1 MEYPLLL
8 EGYRRDRRKL
18 LEFLLSAGL
27 ARSPLGNSIDL
38 AGVDLDT
45 ISADYVLE
53 LIGSGG
59 EFDPSEATRRYF
71 DGLKYPIMKNSSSGN
86 SFFFLSKPTY
96 GCPPQRAAPHTG
108 GEIAAKSTS
117 NSIRKEEYLVDEDI
131 GLSGNDSSIGVATIP
146 ESSQS
151 IKDADTI
158 SLGLPALV
166 TGLSDDDMRETAYEV
181 LLASLVLGGEVHFLE
196 EKKKEKKSRFLKGL
210 MSKRDG
216 LISQSQQENCYSD
229 LLDTIRVQMEISE
242 TMHACIKQGFRL
254 VGLRMTLEQIDIPF
268 LLLELL
274 SAICETDFPNE
285 RLHIQWRRRQA
296 NVLEELLMVSVNDDL
311 NMQGTLK
318 MFLSKLRSIKD
329 QGLNVSG
336 GFADILTI
344 VKQYVSKLLRMPGKF
359 GLQGESYFW
368 TGSYHFNLKL
378 YEKLLCSIFDILE
391 DGQIIEEADEILG
404 VLKLTWPILGIIQK
418 IHDTLYAWV
427 LFYQF
432 IQTGKILLLRYTV
445 LQMQKILSSNYDD
458 GIGEAYIDH
467 LICSVESYGST
478 KILNF
483 VDAVFFII
491 KSWCHNQL
499 EDYHLHFSQDKS
511 IAFESVATLAVL
523 CGVRFTDECKEIK
536 YIGHMAGTLPES
548 MLVHIFVEKSIQA
561 AYRQAVSLSDSQSHV
576 QLKHPLA
583 ILANEL
589 KLIAEK
595 EHTLFNPVLR
605 RLYPDSGRLAFIL
618 MHLLYGERLKPFLEE
633 FSQLS
638 ENVKEVL
645 TASNSLEL
653 CLVDKLYA
661 LYGNNMESFM
671 INYLHPYQI
680 KKFSGPLILQWIHAQ
695 HVSILQWTERAI
707 EIEDWEPL
715 SSQQRQAKSVVEV
728 FRIVEETVDQFFSS
742 NLPMDTIH
750 LRSLLIGI
758 SQSLEVYVLHIV
770 NQQVPK
776 TTLFP
781 SSPALTRYAE
791 SVNPFTR
798 KKIYQPTTP
807 EEKISIQL
815 NNLTVRKLCVKLN
828 TLYYVR
834 DQLDNIEDAIKQ
846 SWALSLSGFT
856 LLDCMS
862 HTTNGQNVAAVYKS
876 LSAQSESVDELFTV
890 FDDVRRSAI
899 LASEKIFDFIGPR
912 VIFWDVRESFLFSL
926 YRGSVESARLEMF
939 LPVIDQV
946 LDCIC
951 DLIIDTLR
959 DKVVL
964 SICQAAMD
972 GYIWVLLDGGPC
984 RVFSERDVT
993 LMQEDLAVLKDL
1005 FIANGQ
1011 GLPCDTVEKEARLA
1025 QQILNLYTLK
1035 ADTIIEMLMSAS
1047 ENVSCHPEP
1056 KTCTR
1061 CATDAETLLRVLCH
1075 KKDKSASNFLK
1086 LQYQLPKS
1094 SDYGDLDVKEPTSP
1108 VLSDILKRSTSFT
1121 WTQMGQRS
1129 FRMMRNKFQ

>member
-427 LFYQF
+427 LFY
-432 IQTGKILLLRYTV
+432 
-445 LQMQKILSSNYDD
+445 
-458 GIGEAYIDH
+458 
-467 LICSVESYGST
+467 
-478 KILNF
+478 
-483 VDAVFFII
+483 
-491 KSWCHNQL
+491 
-499 EDYHLHFSQDKS
+499 QDKS

-1129 FRMMRNKFQ
+1129 FRMMRNKFQALE